1 MSKKYNIDKLTVEYG
16 KSKMAQT
23 KKNANTKSSAKSKT
37 KVRAKETQ
45 NTEPKKN
52 TGAASEIIGVVLI
65 CVGVLFGIAAY
76 TSISA
81 LLIKWIKHLTFGL
94 FGVMGYFAPVA
105 IAAVGVLF
113 IIYGKRSK
121 KAFKVLMSVLGV
133 LSVLGIIHICFIGKL
148 DFTDKTYF
156 DFLSHSYKSGY
167 SQIIGAGFFGAL
179 LSFPLYKILDVAGTI
194 CIFSGVL
201 IISVIL
207 VFNFSLRKTGAKAA
221 EKIREKNRLHREREA
236 VLREE
241 QERELREYHET
252 HKDVPENK
260 EYACEDHYAARTYE
274 DDDYDHVHK
283 HIKKKKKKR
292 RSIMLADMEILHKN
306 AEQDNEYGDE
316 ITDEDAYYEKQYNEI
331 YGKEPVYKV
340 YTEQDKN
347 SGYYTPVHSEQ
358 TEQPK
363 ENRKPEKLTIIG
375 QDLTGALAKKQSP
388 LKTADVEVYDMGHAS
403 EPVYEE
409 PVYEDVSEDAAEEP
423 VYEFEEPHIPEM
435 KKRAPVVSSAKKT
448 NEKGQYKFPP
458 IDLLDQSQN
467 NISSRSSQAET
478 RLYSEKLES
487 TLSSFG
493 VSAKVVN
500 TERGPK
506 VTRYELQ
513 PAPGVKI
520 SKIVN
525 LADDI
530 ALNLAAESV
539 RIEAP
544 IPGKAA
550 IGIEL
555 PNKEAVSVV
564 ARDLI
569 DTAEFRSQKST
580 LSFALGKDIMGRN
593 VYADLSKMPHLLVAG
608 TTGSGKS
615 VCLNMII
622 LSLLYRT
629 SPDQVKLMLID
640 PKRGVEMAKYNDI
653 PNLITPVVT
662 EPAKAAG
669 ALTWAVSE
677 MINRYKALN
686 STGSRNIERHN
697 EILIERGEEPV
708 PKLVIVIDEFADL
721 MMVSSKEV
729 EDAVCRI
736 AQLGRASGIHL
747 VIATQSPRADI
758 FTGLIKAN
766 VPSRIALTVGNSLES
781 RIIMDSTGAETLL
794 GAGDMLFRPIGVNK
808 PTRIQG
814 CWISDREIEGVADF
828 LKNSCDAQYDS
839 NLESQ
844 IEKLAEQSG
853 RKDKK
858 SADIDGNDAGFEDDL
873 TKKAIKIALDYDGV
887 SASMLQ
893 RRLRVGYA
901 RASRLVDELESLG
914 IVGPADGSK
923 PRQLLITHED
933 YMRLYGTADEEILE
947 EFDD

>member
-1 MSKKYNIDKLTVEYG
+1 
-16 KSKMAQT
+16 MAKA
-23 KKNANTKSSAKSKT
+23 KKNAKTKTAVKGKSSAAKDLKNTAGKEKS
-37 KVRAKETQ
+37 
-45 NTEPKKN
+45 

-65 CVGVLFGIAAY
+65 CLGILFA
-76 TSISA
+76 ISA
-81 LLIKWIKHLTFGL
+81 YFSIGAIFMKWIKQLIFGL
-94 FGVMGYFAPVA
+94 FGIMGYIAPVA
-105 IAAVGVLF
+105 VAASGVLL
-113 IIYGKRSK
+113 IVYGKRPK
-121 KAFKVLMSVLGV
+121 KVLKIAMGILGILSVFGIIHLCYFGKIDFFKTNYFLFLGESYT
-133 LSVLGIIHICFIGKL
+133 LGYSDIIGGGFFGGILSLPLYSVLGI
-148 DFTDKTYF
+148 
-156 DFLSHSYKSGY
+156 
-167 SQIIGAGFFGAL
+167 
-179 LSFPLYKILDVAGTI
+179 AGTV
-194 CIFSGVL
+194 CVL
-201 IISVIL
+201 IAVVVICLIL
-207 VFNFSLRKTGAKAA
+207 VFNISLRSAGVKAA
-221 EKIREKNRLHREREA
+221 EKIREKNR
-236 VLREE
+236 
-241 QERELREYHET
+241 QF
-252 HKDVPENK
+252 
-260 EYACEDHYAARTYE
+260 
-274 DDDYDHVHK
+274 
-283 HIKKKKKKR
+283 
-292 RSIMLADMEILHKN
+292 
-306 AEQDNEYGDE
+306 
-316 ITDEDAYYEKQYNEI
+316 
-331 YGKEPVYKV
+331 
-340 YTEQDKN
+340 
-347 SGYYTPVHSEQ
+347 
-358 TEQPK
+358 K
-363 ENRKPEKLTIIG
+363 ENRTICDSRELENGETEEQYFSRPVQDGHEREIPKERYSKREKPRNHILLDDMEVMPREDAFGNEYADTEEYSTGSEYLEEQHHEPEYMEPDCDIPDYAEPEPPEPLPAPEPIPVQNKKLTIIG
-375 QDLTGALAKKQSP
+375 QDLKGALARKSAPITEQYVE
-388 LKTADVEVYDMGHAS
+388 TAPMRAA
-403 EPVYEE
+403 EPVREE
-409 PVYEDVSEDAAEEP
+409 RVEEEETVNVHPVRQRIQRTPSPEPEQRLPHGED
-423 VYEFEEPHIPEM
+423 
-435 KKRAPVVSSAKKT
+435 KRQAYV
-448 NEKGQYKFPP
+448 FPP
-458 IDLLDQSQN
+458 TELLDVGKGGVSP
-467 NISSRSSQAET
+467 RSGQAET
-478 RLYSEKLES
+478 RMYSEKLES
-487 TLSSFG
+487 TLKSFG
-493 VSAKVVN
+493 VMASVIN

-520 SKIVN
+520 SRIVN
-525 LADDI
+525 LANDI

-555 PNKEAVSVV
+555 PNKEAVSVI

-569 DTAEFRSQKST
+569 DTPEFRNQKST

-622 LSLLYRT
+622 LSLLFRT
-629 SPDQVKLMLID
+629 TPEEVKLMLID
-640 PKRGVEMAKYNDI
+640 PKRGVEMAKYNGI

-669 ALTWAVSE
+669 ALTWAVTE

-686 STGSRNIERHN
+686 TTGSRNIERHN
-697 EILIERGEEPV
+697 EILKERGEEPV
-708 PKLVIVIDEFADL
+708 AKLVIVIDEFADL

-766 VPSRIALTVGNSLES
+766 VPSRIALTVGNALES

-808 PTRIQG
+808 PTRVQG
-814 CWISDREIEGVADF
+814 CWVSDSEIENVVGF
-828 LKNSCDAQYDS
+828 LKNSCDAEYDS
-839 NLESQ
+839 ELENQ

-853 RKDKK
+853 KKDKK
-858 SADIDGNDAGFEDDL
+858 AADSADASFEDDL

-933 YMRLYGTADEEILE
+933 YMRIYGASEDDILE
-947 EFDD
+947 DFDD